1 MKNFKSFVAEEK
13 PNIKRKA
20 KGEQDFVDAHE
31 VEITDPTDQGNNS
44 AKVTTK
50 ANSGKHKNDRAD
62 NKQEFGEAVKKTYQV
77 SGKVLAAKMRQIP
90 SLKSFADKFENKP
103 IVTPQMVDK
112 ILPDYISGGEITKLF
127 KESVEDLDENPIVG
141 AIARAAISSA
151 VKKAVSSGSSNK
163 EESVKP
169 DVEKAFPASGV
180 RKHNAPKGSSTMPK
194 DKEKAKGQPAGSL
207 KEEETQTY
215 MVKFEKNGKVSLK
228 NYEAKSD
235 LDARSK
241 AKVDAKRMGMTV
253 ASVRL
258 KEEVEQIDELSKK
271 TLKNYTKKAEKSYF
285 DHQYHR
291 DINLAYAKTTKD
303 KTFRKGFRKGAF
315 KDQQVMNKRRA
326 GFDAAHRRMPIRF
339 KEEVEQIEESQVLTV
354 IRQKDGTHHVNVKTE
369 TGEMK
374 HIGTIHTPDK
384 EGVRVAKYKDGSKVA
399 MSKDLDFLAKRLSGY
414 HGKHMREEVEELD
427 ELKTSTL
434 WSYRNKARD
443 ELDKAAQSKEMH
455 PKVGERMMGMLRAD
469 VRTLARKFGASKY
482 GVAKGY
488 TKEEVEELD
497 EEQLR
502 EFDLQ
507 TEAAYTNPGLERL
520 AAAKKRNQPSHTNP
534 GLEALAKKKKS
545 LRQMKQE
552 MAEAD
557 FSKKETK
564 MAHTIGKEFEKKG
577 VGDESQGGPYAIASA
592 MVRDK
597 PEAAQKAYKTIQSK
611 MKEEADAELLFNL
624 YNDLNEENQ
633 EMFMSQLEEDAES
646 LLQFAKNFLAD

>member
-20 KGEQDFVDAHE
+20 KGEQDFVDAHK

-112 ILPDYISGGEITKLF
+112 MLPDYISGGEITKLF
-127 KESVEDLDENPIVG
+127 KEETDL
-141 AIARAAISSA
+141 
-151 VKKAVSSGSSNK
+151 
-163 EESVKP
+163 
-169 DVEKAFPASGV
+169 
-180 RKHNAPKGSSTMPK
+180 
-194 DKEKAKGQPAGSL
+194 
-207 KEEETQTY
+207 EEETQTY

-384 EGVRVAKYKDGSKVA
+384 EGVRVAKYKDGTKVA
-399 MSKDLDFLAKRLSGY
+399 LSKNMDDLAKRLSGY

-434 WSYRNKARD
+434 WSYRKKASDDFEKRIK
-443 ELDKAAQSKEMH
+443 EPLDPKKDNDPKNVLANRIGGMRNADIRTMIRQSGRPEWAK
-455 PKVGERMMGMLRAD
+455 GR
-469 VRTLARKFGASKY
+469 LAL
-482 GVAKGY
+482 AKGY
-488 TKEEVEELD
+488 NKEEVELD

-520 AAAKKRNQPSHTNP
+520 AVAKKRNQPSHTNP

-577 VGDESQGGPYAIASA
+577 VGDESKGGPYAVASA

>member
-1 MKNFKSFVAEEK
+1 MKNFKSFIAEEK

-31 VEITDPTDQGNNS
+31 IEITDPTDQKNNS

-50 ANSGKHKNDRAD
+50 AGSGKHKNDRED
-62 NKQEFGEAVKKTYQV
+62 NKQEFGEDTGQADARKTTPSSKEAQQ
-77 SGKVLAAKMRQIP
+77 KVFDKHRERMKQLA
-90 SLKSFADKFENKP
+90 
-103 IVTPQMVDK
+103 
-112 ILPDYISGGEITKLF
+112 
-127 KESVEDLDENPIVG
+127 
-141 AIARAAISSA
+141 
-151 VKKAVSSGSSNK
+151 K
-163 EESVKP
+163 EEI
-169 DVEKAFPASGV
+169 D
-180 RKHNAPKGSSTMPK
+180 
-194 DKEKAKGQPAGSL
+194 L
-207 KEEETQTY
+207 EEETQTY
-215 MVKFEKNGKVSLK
+215 MVKFEKDGKVSLK

-241 AKVDAKRMGMTV
+241 AKVDAKRIGMTV

-258 KEEVEQIDELSKK
+258 KEEVEELDEISKK
-271 TLKNYTKKAEKSYF
+271 TLGSYISKAAVDMTHKTSDATQKRTMAGANYAHNISRGMDTKTAGKRLQADYDDAKPDTKKA
-285 DHQYHR
+285 
-291 DINLAYAKTTKD
+291 
-303 KTFRKGFRKGAF
+303 
-315 KDQQVMNKRRA
+315 VKRMY
-326 GFDAAHRRMPIRF
+326 GI
-339 KEEVEQIEESQVLTV
+339 
-354 IRQKDGTHHVNVKTE
+354 
-369 TGEMK
+369 
-374 HIGTIHTPDK
+374 
-384 EGVRVAKYKDGSKVA
+384 
-399 MSKDLDFLAKRLSGY
+399 
-414 HGKHMREEVEELD
+414 
-427 ELKTSTL
+427 
-434 WSYRNKARD
+434 
-443 ELDKAAQSKEMH
+443 DKAVS
-455 PKVGERMMGMLRAD
+455 RM
-469 VRTLARKFGASKY
+469 
-482 GVAKGY
+482 

-545 LRQMKQE
+545 LRQMKEE
-552 MAEAD
+552 MGIGSINEAD
-557 FSKKETK
+557 FSKQQTK

-611 MKEEADAELLFNL
+611 MKEETDAELLFNL

>member
-20 KGEQDFVDAHE
+20 KGEQDFVDAHK

-112 ILPDYISGGEITKLF
+112 MLPDYISGGEITKLF
-127 KESVEDLDENPIVG
+127 KEETDL
-141 AIARAAISSA
+141 
-151 VKKAVSSGSSNK
+151 
-163 EESVKP
+163 
-169 DVEKAFPASGV
+169 
-180 RKHNAPKGSSTMPK
+180 
-194 DKEKAKGQPAGSL
+194 
-207 KEEETQTY
+207 EEETQTY

-384 EGVRVAKYKDGSKVA
+384 EGVRVAKYKDGTKVA
-399 MSKDLDFLAKRLSGY
+399 LSKNMDDLAKRLSGY

-633 EMFMSQLEEDAES
+633 EMFMSQLEEDADS